1 MVMLM
6 EIGGLSVTGIPNLW
20 YFGVCVNCY
29 WNTITKTVVFWHL
42 CHISGVQRSV
52 VRVGRVV
59 ARFNKTKEGMAIGGI
74 EAKVAD
80 QT

>member
-1 MVMLM
+1 ML
-6 EIGGLSVTGIPNLW
+6 SDLW
-20 YFGVCVNCY
+20 LRDEHCDR
-29 WNTITKTVVFWHL
+29 L

-59 ARFNKTKEGMAIGGI
+59 ARFNKTKERMAISGI

-80 QT
+80 QTWGSGWLSAGLGQKM

>member
-1 MVMLM
+1 ML
-6 EIGGLSVTGIPNLW
+6 GDLW
-20 YFGVCVNCY
+20 LRDEHCDR
-29 WNTITKTVVFWHL
+29 L

-59 ARFNKTKEGMAIGGI
+59 ARFNKTKERMAIGGI

-80 QT
+80 QTKLMKQMEAKCRETVCHISGVQRN

>member
-6 EIGGLSVTGIPNLW
+6 EIGGLSVTGILNLW
-20 YFGVCVNCY
+20 YFGV
-29 WNTITKTVVFWHL
+29 WNTITKTVVSWHL

-59 ARFNKTKEGMAIGGI
+59 ARFNKTKERMAIGGI